1 MFQRFLRQL
10 YVREKVILN
19 GKGESSAEND
29 GGTECAECRIN
40 VMTSRNISRTNRR
53 SPNEMIIQGYE
64 RISWVRREEM
74 NLKGYL
80 GSQLLAI

>member
-1 MFQRFLRQL
+1 MGK
-10 YVREKVILN
+10 EKAVQ
-19 GKGESSAEND
+19 KMM

-40 VMTSRNISRTNRR
+40 VMTSRNVSRTNRR